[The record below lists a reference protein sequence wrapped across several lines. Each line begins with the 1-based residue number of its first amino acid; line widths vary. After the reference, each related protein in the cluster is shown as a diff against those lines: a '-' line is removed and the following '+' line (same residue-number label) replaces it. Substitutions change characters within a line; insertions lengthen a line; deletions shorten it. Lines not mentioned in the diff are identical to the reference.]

1 MPSPGLLTRWSGP
14 RFLCLLAVR
23 VMVVAATVS
32 KGCEAPGKPKC
43 FRNNSSSHIYTCEWG
58 RSSSATH
65 VTYDLLFNTT
75 EPPFHVVNEMSW
87 RDLPTNRIYLDED
100 QLIKNRKVSIVVT
113 AHAGN
118 ASCTYNSTTVVLSTV
133 VKLPEPVIMAA
144 LWSDHKLKLT
154 WPSQGDSASAEVLV
168 RHVENKTQT
177 WSHEVKKETNVYSV
191 LLEGLETQRAYQVQV
206 RQRSTQVSTSLW
218 SGWSANL
225 TVPAEILQSPD
236 VELKTITEVD
246 RGIRQLVFTWKA
258 VPPAAQTGGV
268 NYTLTYSPCCP
279 CAVKEKAWCQITVP
293 SLNHTIHVTN
303 SAFNLSIRAVNT
315 AGASSRGYVN
325 VAAKPDQ
332 DLKACEKNVTFHG
345 KHVEWY
351 EFKEGG
357 TAKERTLRKE
367 RKDFV
372 RYVFRKY
379 HCGHKGPKTVEMCLW
394 YKKEHVPLVEPLSFS
409 GSQTDTALN
418 LSWRPIPLEARQGFI
433 SHYTLCHTKHTKPPE
448 QEPSQEECRN
458 LNASETTFR
467 LENLQPDS
475 RYNITLA
482 GATSMGPGPQ
492 ALLSIKTF
500 RSEKHPEGNLPVWI
514 SLGLLV
520 TFFGASILG
529 SLLVKR
535 LKSKILPPVP
545 EPVILYPALI
555 QADNEELEQR
565 ETLDEVSIHQP
576 VLGGEHHWFEDRE
589 EDMDQSK
596 TLIGTD
602 EDQTQQ
608 GSRDS
613 FESPGDQEEVLY
625 RNGLVFDMKAEELRS
640 GDQNTSTL

>member
-1 MPSPGLLTRWSGP
+1 MPSPGLLTRRSGP

-43 FRNNSSSHIYTCEWG
+43 FRNTSSSHEYTCEWE
-58 RSSSATH
+58 RSSSATN
-65 VTYDLLFNTT
+65 VTYDLLISPT
-75 EPPFHVVNEMSW
+75 EPPFYDAPP
-87 RDLPTNRIYLDED
+87 RRGLRTNRIYLDED
-100 QLIKNRKVSIVVT
+100 KLIKYRNVSIVVT
-113 AHAGN
+113 AHVGN
-118 ASCTYNSTTVVLSTV
+118 ASCTSNSTTVWLSTV
-133 VKLPEPVIMAA
+133 VKLPEPVKMAA

-177 WSHEVKKETNVYSV
+177 SSHEVKKETNVYSV

-206 RQRSTQVSTSLW
+206 RQRSTQVRTSFW
-218 SGWSANL
+218 SDWSANL

-258 VPPAAQTGGV
+258 VPPAAQAGGV
-268 NYTLTYSPCCP
+268 NYTLTYPPWCL
-279 CAVKEKAWCQITVP
+279 CAVKKKAWCQITVP
-293 SLNHTIHVTN
+293 SLDHAINVTN
-303 SAFNLSIRAVNT
+303 SAFNLSIRAENK
-315 AGASSRGYVN
+315 AGASSRGYIN

-345 KHVEWY
+345 RHVEWY
-351 EFKEGG
+351 EFTEGG
-357 TAKERTLRKE
+357 TAKERTLRK
-367 RKDFV
+367 
-372 RYVFRKY
+372 
-379 HCGHKGPKTVEMCLW
+379 
-394 YKKEHVPLVEPLSFS
+394 VPLVKPLSFS
-409 GSQTDTALN
+409 SSQTDTALN
-418 LSWRPIPLEARQGFI
+418 LSWQPIPLEARQGFI

-448 QEPSQEECRN
+448 QEPSQEECRH
-458 LNASETTFR
+458 LNASQTTFR
-467 LENLQPDS
+467 LENLQPES

-482 GATSMGPGPQ
+482 GVTSVGSGPQ
-492 ALLSIKTF
+492 AFLPITTF
-500 RSEKHPEGNLPVWI
+500 PSEKPPEGNLPVWI

-520 TFFGASILG
+520 TFFGASILC

-545 EPVILYPALI
+545 EPVILSPALI
-555 QADNEELEQR
+555 RADNEELERR
-565 ETLDEVSIHQP
+565 ETLDEVSVHQP
-576 VLGGEHHWFEDRE
+576 VLGGERHWFEDLE

>member
-43 FRNNSSSHIYTCEWG
+43 FRNKSSSHEYTCEWE
-58 RSSSATH
+58 RSSSATN
-65 VTYDLLFNTT
+65 VTYDLLISPT
-75 EPPFHVVNEMSW
+75 EPPFDNAMSRW
-87 RDLPTNRIYLDED
+87 DLRTNRIYLDED
-100 QLIKNRKVSIVVT
+100 ELIKIRNVSIVVT

-118 ASCTYNSTTVVLSTV
+118 ASCTSNSTTVVLSTV
-133 VKLPEPVIMAA
+133 VKLPEPVKMAA

-177 WSHEVKKETNVYSV
+177 WSHEVKKENNVYSV

-206 RQRSTQVSTSLW
+206 RQRSTQVTASLW
-218 SGWSANL
+218 SDWSANL

-258 VPPAAQTGGV
+258 VAPAAQAGGV
-268 NYTLTYSPCCP
+268 HYTLTYPPWCP
-279 CAVKEKAWCQITVP
+279 CAVKEKARCQITVP
-293 SLNHTIHVTN
+293 SLHHTINVTN
-303 SAFNLSIRAVNT
+303 SAFNLSIRAENT
-315 AGASSRGYVN
+315 AGASSTGYVN

-332 DLKACEKNVTFHG
+332 DLKACEKNLTFHR

-351 EFKEGG
+351 EVKEGG

-367 RKDFV
+367 RKKFV
-372 RYVFRKY
+372 RYVYREY
-379 HCGHKGPKTVEMCLW
+379 NCGHKGPKTVEMCLW
-394 YKKEHVPLVEPLSFS
+394 YKKENVPLVEPLNFS
-409 GSQTDTALN
+409 GSKTDTTVN
-418 LSWRPIPLEARQGFI
+418 LSWGPIPLEARRGFI

-458 LNASETTFR
+458 LTASETTFR

-482 GATSMGPGPQ
+482 GATSVGPGPR
-492 ALLSIKTF
+492 ALLSTATYP
-500 RSEKHPEGNLPVWI
+500 SEKPPEGNLPVWI

-520 TFFGASILG
+520 AFFGASILC

-535 LKSKILPPVP
+535 LKSRILPPVP
-545 EPVILYPALI
+545 KPVILSPALI
-555 QADNEELEQR
+555 RADNEELERR
-565 ETLDEVSIHQP
+565 ETLDEVSVHRP
-576 VLGGEHHWFEDRE
+576 VLRGEHHWFEEPE
-589 EDMDQSK
+589 EDVDQSE
-596 TLIGTD
+596 TLVGTD
-602 EDQTQQ
+602 EDQTQR

-613 FESPGDQEEVLY
+613 LESPGDQEEVLY
-625 RNGLVFDMKAEELRS
+625 RNGLVFDMKAEELRP